1 MMTTGLQAYRL
12 GRRENCDVCCHS
24 CSSRLS
30 HRFLATSRR
39 FSFLNACAWCM
50 TFGLPSFSSS
60 SSCCKAT
67 TLPPTHAYTKDFIHT
82 LSQAVNIT
90 IITFSCACRS
100 GCHRCVCV
108 YQLLLARGLLLP
120 YSGPY
125 ARPAC
130 CVESHSEST
139 IPHVR
144 NQAMVPHVRPYL
156 GHGFVL
162 HGHQMNDH

>member
-1 MMTTGLQAYRL
+1 MTTGLQAYRL

-125 ARPAC
+125 ASSVLRRGAVSRGGLLYITRAVHYGPC
-130 CVESHSEST
+130 SV
-139 IPHVR
+139 
-144 NQAMVPHVRPYL
+144 M
-156 GHGFVL
+156 HGA
-162 HGHQMNDH
+162 